1 MRKARCK
8 ICRNPDLR
16 SLIIKLHEDGFTYRQ
31 IIKFLRDK
39 FNYNIS
45 LGLLSN
51 HFSVCENIG
60 VFELKFLP
68 SEKLLSQNIIDEIVK
83 DVVKETLG
91 NLTPEEI
98 NRITEEAC
106 RIEQDLPSN
115 PITTQYSL
123 LDEVRQVFKN
133 HPELLRKAESIYTK
147 KLEDLK
153 IPVPEFDNQN

>member
-1 MRKARCK
+1 MAKQRCK
-8 ICRNPDLR
+8 ICRNSDLKF
-16 SLIIKLHEDGFTYRQ
+16 LIDTLHQNGYTYRQ
-31 IIKFLRDK
+31 IIKTLRDK
-39 FNYNIS
+39 FQYNIS

-51 HFSVCENIG
+51 HFSICESVG
-60 VFELKFLP
+60 AFKL
-68 SEKLLSQNIIDEIVK
+68 KLLPDERLLNQDIT
-83 DVVKETLG
+83 DRITTDIVKETLG

-153 IPVPEFDNQN
+153 IPIPKFDNQN